1 MTEKSSNGRKV
12 AAFFAILTLSG
23 VMMLWAFW
31 HFPKTTLAVAVMV
44 LAGFAVTAR
53 LARST
58 DTDLSDLERG
68 ERSL

>member
-12 AAFFAILTLSG
+12 AAFFSILALSG
-23 VMMLWAFW
+23 VTMLWAFW
-31 HFPKTTLAVAVMV
+31 HFPKTTLAIAIMV

-58 DTDLSDLERG
+58 DSDLSDLERG

>member
-1 MTEKSSNGRKV
+1 
-12 AAFFAILTLSG
+12 
-23 VMMLWAFW
+23 MLWAFW